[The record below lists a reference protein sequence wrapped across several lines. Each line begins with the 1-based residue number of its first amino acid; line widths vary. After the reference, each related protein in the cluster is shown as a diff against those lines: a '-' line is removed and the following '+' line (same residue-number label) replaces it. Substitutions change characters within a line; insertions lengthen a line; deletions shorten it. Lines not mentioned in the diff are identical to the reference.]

1 MEAAVGGEDVGLQLL
16 VEGCEMF
23 GLGLGYYAAV
33 FAFSGICTT
42 AHAAVTPASASTS
55 TPAIINLIPQ
65 HNPTA
70 CTLGNPIPIVLNS
83 SINQLQLIQH
93 LNIIIPEHK
102 MYNIGD
108 CHFLEI
114 FVLEVYLL

>member
-1 MEAAVGGEDVGLQLL
+1 LEAAVGGEDVGLQLL

-42 AHAAVTPASASTS
+42 AHATVTPASASAS
-55 TPAIINLIPQ
+55 VIINLIPQ